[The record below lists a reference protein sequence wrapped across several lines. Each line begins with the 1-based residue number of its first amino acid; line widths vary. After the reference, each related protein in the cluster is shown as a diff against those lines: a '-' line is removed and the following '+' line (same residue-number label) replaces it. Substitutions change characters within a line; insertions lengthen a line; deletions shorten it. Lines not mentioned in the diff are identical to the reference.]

1 MLNEKT
7 PISNRETWTFV
18 CLSQLQR
25 IRALI
30 IVDTS
35 TLSEAVFKSQSE
47 GTLIAFLNTNTKT
60 KLDIIKL
67 GGTRAPTYNQKIHLQ
82 PPIPSMTQ
90 QKTTPTGLRRFQ
102 ICQQVFGNWQYEII
116 EIYRSLIC
124 CIHDYRYNFFFL

>member
-47 GTLIAFLNTNTKT
+47 GTLTAFLNTNTKT
-60 KLDIIKL
+60 KLNSAAQEHQRKPENPPLATNPEYDAAKDDSHGL
-67 GGTRAPTYNQKIHLQ
+67 KKICSSYDFKYASKSLV
-82 PPIPSMTQ
+82 IGSMRL
-90 QKTTPTGLRRFQ
+90 LRS
-102 ICQQVFGNWQYEII
+102 I
-116 EIYRSLIC
+116 EAYFNLL
-124 CIHDYRYNFFFL
+124 YT